1 MNESTQNELAGDKSI
16 TVKVKRKRPKP
27 DEWAQIRA
35 ERESGVTFG
44 ELARRHGITKSAIT
58 NRSTREKWGDGRD
71 IGAEIRRR
79 VSEKVS
85 RVVSVDPAKKSAAI
99 DAEAGRVADVV
110 IKHREEWTEH
120 RTLFPTAEI
129 KKVFDIGKSAKI
141 SAEMI
146 TLRQRGERIAWG
158 LEDSLPKDLSKL
170 SDAEIDQLLK
180 SC

>member
-1 MNESTQNELAGDKSI
+1 MTKSTP
-16 TVKVKRKRPKP
+16 RKQKWARLTPEK
-27 DEWAQIRA
+27 WAQIRA
-35 ERESGVTFG
+35 ERAAGATFA
-44 ELARRHGITKSAIT
+44 ELASRHGVNKSTIT
-58 NRSTREKWGDGRD
+58 NAAIRGKWDDGQD
-71 IGAEIRRR
+71 VGAEIRRR

-85 RVVSVDPAKKSAAI
+85 KIVSVDPVKKSAAI
-99 DAEAGRVADVV
+99 DAEADRVADIVT
-110 IKHREEWTEH
+110 KHRGEWTEH

-180 SC
+180 SG